1 MVIRHEGQPMNEI
14 DIFSDP
20 LCALVHECISFT
32 IMVVY
37 VEIAVYMVR
46 NAPPRLPPS
55 IVCRAL

>member
-1 MVIRHEGQPMNEI
+1 MNEI